1 MLRCESAPGLDLDA
15 QEIRR
20 LGIAEELD
28 EVIALGRDLLAA
40 LPDHVGPGLGED
52 VGTIARLSGAR
63 SAGGLIPGHFG
74 VDSGTLLGS
83 EIQLHR
89 DRCGTA
95 CMNEEADSRTLREGS
110 RDVVGLIERAPGVR
124 GADGNRGVAGNRGPI
139 GGEIGFGTSG
149 ASRCQRSS
157 GEQQA
162 ARHESSLAQR
172 HRRFPYAYVGVVVAT
187 LAVGCVPSVTI
198 HVPRAAVASLPLEQ
212 RLTLLDAESDVLA
225 AQDARDRQEEELQKA
240 DVRIADAEARLNA
253 SRRALDAAVRNATN
267 QDIAKAAVE
276 EAEARRKYAEQSA
289 ALERRLLGVSDL
301 SVELAKARF
310 ELARAKEVDTAGQS
324 GRYGV
329 HVADFQHQA
338 EAISK
343 SVEERMQEGEHER
356 AAVTDAQQTW
366 KTAAQQLANLTGG
379 AQGSVWVQ

>member
-1 MLRCESAPGLDLDA
+1 
-15 QEIRR
+15 
-20 LGIAEELD
+20 
-28 EVIALGRDLLAA
+28 
-40 LPDHVGPGLGED
+40 
-52 VGTIARLSGAR
+52 
-63 SAGGLIPGHFG
+63 
-74 VDSGTLLGS
+74 
-83 EIQLHR
+83 
-89 DRCGTA
+89 
-95 CMNEEADSRTLREGS
+95 
-110 RDVVGLIERAPGVR
+110 
-124 GADGNRGVAGNRGPI
+124 
-139 GGEIGFGTSG
+139 
-149 ASRCQRSS
+149 
-157 GEQQA
+157 
-162 ARHESSLAQR
+162 
-172 HRRFPYAYVGVVVAT
+172 
-187 LAVGCVPSVTI
+187 VGCVPSVTI